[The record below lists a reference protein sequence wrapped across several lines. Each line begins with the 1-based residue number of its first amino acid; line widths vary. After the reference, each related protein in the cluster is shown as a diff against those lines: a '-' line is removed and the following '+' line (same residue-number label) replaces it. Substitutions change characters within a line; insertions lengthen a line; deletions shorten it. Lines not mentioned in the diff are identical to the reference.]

1 MSVLRQWSQGEVT
14 ADENDGTTVRSSDSL
29 SRLSCELSF
38 RGDSV
43 EMSLPLCAFLS
54 ALEGMNRAFL
64 CLRVFTDTT
73 NLTLAFPPASSTK
86 RDGAKSSGLVEEGC
100 SGG

>member
-29 SRLSCELSF
+29 SCLSCELSF
-38 RGDSV
+38 QGDSV

-54 ALEGMNRAFL
+54 ALE
-64 CLRVFTDTT
+64 
-73 NLTLAFPPASSTK
+73 
-86 RDGAKSSGLVEEGC
+86 
-100 SGG
+100 